1 MDMSAV
7 SYGSRTSEFEVNIV
21 RLTGQLT
28 LSDVAIEFSPE
39 EWECLDLAQRALYRD
54 VMLET
59 YRNLISVDI
68 SHIHV
73 VRKLQLKSNIDRGG
87 VFQTVI
93 LGRHEIQEPFYL
105 SEIQENMFDF
115 GFQWRHDKRNY
126 RNIPT
131 SHNQN
136 VTDRRSQHGGRD
148 VGKNHIGNRLV
159 LSLQDELHMFKSKQ
173 KIDDFNKAKKSISST
188 SSFSP
193 VEGISPPV
201 QTNISSM
208 YFMHPSILTQD
219 QSPHREIPYNE
230 YGKTFHQGA
239 NLRSHQRIHMGEK
252 LHKCDV
258 CDKVF
263 SRNSDLVI
271 HQRIH
276 TGEKP
281 YKCNECG
288 KVFSTKGKLSVHQR
302 IHTGEK
308 PYKCNE
314 CGKTFN
320 QSSVLTRHRI
330 IHTGEKLHKCD
341 VCDKVFSQNSDL
353 VIHQRVHTGEKPYE
367 CNECGKVFSQKRKLS
382 VHQRIH
388 TGEKPYKCNDCGK
401 TFNQSSTLTRHRIIH
416 TGEKLHKCDVCAK
429 VFSQNPDLVTH
440 QRIHTVEN
448 IVSVGKS
455 FFLPQ
460 ASVGMT

>member
-1 MDMSAV
+1 MALSQ
-7 SYGSRTSEFEVNIV
+7 
-21 RLTGQLT
+21 GQLT
-28 LSDVAIEFSPE
+28 LNDVAIEFSPE
-39 EWECLDLAQRALYRD
+39 EWECLDPAQRALYRD

-115 GFQWRHDKRNY
+115 GFQWRHDERNC

-148 VGKNHIGNRLV
+148 AGNNHIGNRLV

-173 KIDDFNKAKKSISST
+173 KIDDFNKAVKSISST

-201 QTNISSM
+201 QTNISNI

-230 YGKTFHQGA
+230 CGKTFHQGS
-239 NLRSHQRIHMGEK
+239 NLRSHQRIHTGEK

-263 SRNSDLVI
+263 SRNSDLVT
-271 HQRIH
+271 HQRVH

-320 QSSVLTRHRI
+320 QSSILTRHRI

-416 TGEKLHKCDVCAK
+416 TAEKLHKCDVCAK
-429 VFSQNPDLVTH
+429 VFSQNSDLVTH

-448 IVSVGKS
+448 AVSVGKS